1 MKKRKLLVLCLALL
15 MVGGGTLT
23 SCGGSN
29 RPTSTVSLTIDEFNV
44 DESKIDNANVQEYY
58 QVKAVSAKDSNGK
71 YYICAISVKDPD
83 GQDVEVTDNPSYV
96 QKWAIIKS
104 PIPLH

>member
-15 MVGGGTLT
+15 MVCGGTLT

-29 RPTSTVSLTIDEFNV
+29 RQTSTVSLTIDEFNV

-58 QVKAVSAKDSNGK
+58 QVKAVSAKDSNG
-71 YYICAISVKDPD
+71 
-83 GQDVEVTDNPSYV
+83 
-96 QKWAIIKS
+96 
-104 PIPLH
+104 